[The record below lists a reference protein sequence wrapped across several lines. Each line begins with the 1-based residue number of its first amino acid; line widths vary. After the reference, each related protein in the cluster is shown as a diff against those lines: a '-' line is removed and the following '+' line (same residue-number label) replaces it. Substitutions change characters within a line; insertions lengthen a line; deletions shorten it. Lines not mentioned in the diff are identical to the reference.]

1 MGFFNFHCTNYF
13 MTTIK
18 ESKYDSEVSDSK
30 ISAVGTNDS
39 AGLEFLRNQIVKA
52 YRKSTGFVNREWVT
66 LEDESLVKLILETFA
81 DDDKREIMYSTLY
94 NPKTITE
101 ILDIC
106 KIPKTSGYRIINS
119 LIENYLLAPKG
130 RSRNGH
136 RVLREYASTVED
148 VQVETVK
155 NKIIV
160 RIKFVKSLK

>member
-1 MGFFNFHCTNYF
+1 

-18 ESKYDSEVSDSK
+18 ESKYNSAVSDSN
-30 ISAVGTNDS
+30 ISVVGTNDS
-39 AGLEFLRNQIVKA
+39 AGLEFLRNQIVKE
-52 YRKSTGFVNREWVT
+52 YKKSVGYGNREWVT
-66 LEDESLVKLILETFA
+66 LEDEPLVKLILETFA
-81 DDDKREIMYSTLY
+81 DDYKREIMYSTLY

-119 LIENYLLAPKG
+119 MIENHLLVPKG

-136 RVLREYASTVED
+136 RVLREYASTIEN
-148 VQVETVK
+148 VQVETVR

-160 RIKFVKSLK
+160 RIKFVKSMK